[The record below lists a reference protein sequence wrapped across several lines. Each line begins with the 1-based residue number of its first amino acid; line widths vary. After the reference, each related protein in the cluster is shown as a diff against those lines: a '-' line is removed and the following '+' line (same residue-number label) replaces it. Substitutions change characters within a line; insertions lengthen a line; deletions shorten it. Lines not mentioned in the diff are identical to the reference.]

1 MLVRFNFN
9 HKIAVNRLSQ
19 LTCKMS
25 TNSTNS
31 LPPSSIPIFTT
42 VASYREWRRKVYDEK
57 KSVGFVAT
65 MGALH
70 EGHASLG
77 MFNLNL
83 VICRKSNS
91 NLNFFSPIQWSSSP
105 QVTLWER
112 LNGCLDL
119 CKSSTVRAAWG
130 PHHVPSYTSSRF
142 GSTRIAENSSG
153 ESLKSLA
160 LTFGVILTLC
170 LRHVSLR
177 YHTRQVGATRYFCRG
192 QRL

>member
-9 HKIAVNRLSQ
+9 HKIAVNGLSQ

-91 NLNFFSPIQWSSSP
+91 NLNFFSPIQSWSSSP
-105 QVTLWER
+105 QVTL
-112 LNGCLDL
+112 
-119 CKSSTVRAAWG
+119 
-130 PHHVPSYTSSRF
+130 
-142 GSTRIAENSSG
+142 
-153 ESLKSLA
+153 
-160 LTFGVILTLC
+160 
-170 LRHVSLR
+170 
-177 YHTRQVGATRYFCRG
+177 
-192 QRL
+192 